1 MTGRGG
7 APQCPGGDAQA
18 GGLRA
23 EHGGSGWKGRATEE
37 GQHAPPRTPAAPPVA
52 GLRAPARAL
61 QRDSPHVA
69 GTAGR
74 PPCPAGVEE
83 TNVGL
88 CRGDGGVSHAI
99 VPRLE
104 GVA

>member
-1 MTGRGG
+1 MEGAGRGG
-7 APQCPGGDAQA
+7 GSACTAPHASSSACH
-18 GGLRA
+18 RA
-23 EHGGSGWKGRATEE
+23 ECPS
-37 GQHAPPRTPAAPPVA
+37 
-52 GLRAPARAL
+52 ARAL